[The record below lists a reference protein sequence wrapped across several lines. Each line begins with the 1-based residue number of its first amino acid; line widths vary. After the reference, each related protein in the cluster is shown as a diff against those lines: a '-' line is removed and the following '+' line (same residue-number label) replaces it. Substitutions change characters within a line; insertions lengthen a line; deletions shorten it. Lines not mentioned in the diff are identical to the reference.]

1 MYKDENDI
9 RTPRDRIDEE
19 LARRL
24 LELGSG
30 SAADTDNTHRSAPRR
45 ELRDIRCPDDS
56 GCNSSRDSR
65 DDNST
70 TCFSSASGHAN
81 ENSRCGG
88 NSRCGEN
95 SRCSGNSRC
104 GENRRNNRSGS
115 CGYRGGFDRNVEN
128 NGRGACGCD
137 SGNNLHELVGFPLAM
152 VYSPVQAW
160 RCVYDINTALDR
172 GTLFK
177 ELDKPLEAVETTGRC
192 GGCKR

>member
-30 SAADTDNTHRSAPRR
+30 SAADTDCTRVSAPRR
-45 ELRDIRCPDDS
+45 
-56 GCNSSRDSR
+56 DSR
-65 DDNST
+65 DCPQPRASCGNRGSSAA
-70 TCFSSASGHAN
+70 CFSA
-81 ENSRCGG
+81 EC
-88 NSRCGEN
+88 
-95 SRCSGNSRC
+95 
-104 GENRRNNRSGS
+104 NRP
-115 CGYRGGFDRNVEN
+115 VEPRRD
-128 NGRGACGCD
+128 NGRGGCGCRGGLGINNEGGPD
-137 SGNNLHELVGFPLAM
+137 VRCCNSRNNLHELVGFPLAM